1 MVTCFDN
8 KDFSLEQSFE
18 ELEKM
23 VAALEDEN
31 ITLEDSF
38 KLYKDGMELIEKCA
52 SSIDSV
58 EKKVMVLNENGG
70 LDEF

>member
-1 MVTCFDN
+1 
-8 KDFSLEQSFE
+8 
-18 ELEKM
+18 M

>member
-1 MVTCFDN
+1 MVTCLDN